1 MKNLFTLLAL
11 LATTSMLSAQAYI
24 GVKTGMTKHTLKAEG
39 TSVDL
44 SNVINEMNTLTAG
57 IIGGYQI
64 TDNFGVQTEI
74 NYARRGFTVEAL
86 RDVSILDANVIAG
99 LAAETRLDYIEVPVL
114 ARGKFG
120 SGDLKIYVEGG
131 PYVGYAAGGNIKV
144 KGRFIAD
151 IIVADEEINLDDD
164 AFQRFDYGASYGA
177 GVEYTIGRGM
187 FSFGVRGQES
197 FTSSLDDN
205 ALGLQLRN
213 SAIGAN
219 ISYAYSF

>member
-11 LATTSMLSAQAYI
+11 LATTSILSAQAYV
-24 GVKTGMTKHTLKAEG
+24 GVKTGMTKQTLKAEG
-39 TSVDL
+39 TAIDL
-44 SNVINEMNTLTAG
+44 SNVINSMNTLTVG
-57 IIGGYQI
+57 VIGGYEI

-86 RDVSILDANVIAG
+86 RDVKILEANVVAG
-99 LAAETRLDYIEVPVL
+99 LSAETRLDYIEVPVL

-120 SGDLKIYVEGG
+120 AGDLKVYVEGG
-131 PYVGYAAGGNIKV
+131 PYMGYAAGGNIQV

-151 IIVADEEINLDDD
+151 IIVADEQINLNDE

-177 GVEYTIGRGM
+177 GVEYTIGSGM

-197 FTSSLDDN
+197 FTSTLDDN

-213 SAIGAN
+213 SSIGAN